1 MKKTVKRSLI
11 WFGIFTFVIIA
22 TYVAGTFNPNSFVLT
37 QIEDEVHKKEM
48 KIVEELGLKEPE
60 FEFKDKI
67 SFVNALDYLAIRADT
82 ELEQVP

>member
-48 KIVEELGLKEPE
+48 KIVEELGLNEPE
-60 FEFKDKI
+60 FVFTDKT
-67 SFVNALDYLAIRADT
+67 SFINATSKCVSYLN
-82 ELEQVP
+82 